1 MKKRDPDSNLGLLVH
16 DVARLMRANF
26 HRRVQPLGLTQ
37 AQWRALFHMSR
48 HEGINQVALAEI
60 LEIQPITVARLID
73 RLEAAGWAERRPD
86 PADRRAFR
94 LYVTAEAQPLL
105 EQIRELSASTREE
118 SMSGLD
124 KKARDQLL
132 DLLTTTKDNLLKAEA
147 IVTRARA
154 DTPASGVV
162 SKPGS
167 GKRRR
172 HHG

>member
-1 MKKRDPDSNLGLLVH
+1 MKKRDTDSNLGLLVH

-73 RLEAAGWAERRPD
+73 RLEAAGWAERRLD

-94 LYVTAEAQPLL
+94 LYVTAEAQPVL
-105 EQIRELSASTREE
+105 EQIRVLAADTREE
-118 SMSGLD
+118 AMSGLGQ
-124 KKARDQLL
+124 KEREQLL
-132 DLLTTTKDNLLKAEA
+132 DLLAVTKNNLLIAEA
-147 IVTRARA
+147 AATRTRA
-154 DTPASGVV
+154 DASATGAV
-162 SKPGS
+162 SKPDQ
-167 GKRRR
+167 GKKKR
-172 HHG
+172 HYG

>member
-73 RLEAAGWAERRPD
+73 HLEAAGWAERRSD
-86 PADRRAFR
+86 PTDRRAFR

-105 EQIRELSASTREE
+105 EQIKILSASTREE

-132 DLLTTTKDNLLKAEA
+132 DLLTVTKDNLLKAEA
-147 IVTRARA
+147 AAVQAKKGV
-154 DTPASGVV
+154 PASDRLIK
-162 SKPGS
+162 SSS
-167 GKRRR
+167 GKR
-172 HHG
+172 